1 MINEKKILVYGL
13 DAEEMA
19 KMKKSN
25 IKMLPVN
32 ETMLNMKVFDILA
45 EKNEVSEPND
55 RFKGEKILVFNAIPD
70 VQLKL
75 LIDLT
80 KRAIKKKPILAV
92 VTETSIE
99 WSFEQL
105 IEHLIE
111 EREWHKSNKKGTFT
125 HEQE

>member
-32 ETMLNMKVFDILA
+32 ETMLNMKVFDILV

-55 RFKGEKILVFNAIPD
+55 RFKGEKILVFNAVPD

-92 VTETSIE
+92 VTDTSIE

>member
-55 RFKGEKILVFNAIPD
+55 RFKGEKILVFNAVPD

>member
-55 RFKGEKILVFNAIPD
+55 RFKGEKILVFNAVPD

-92 VTETSIE
+92 VTDTSIE

>member
-1 MINEKKILVYGL
+1 MINEKKVLAYGL

-25 IKMLPVN
+25 IKLLPVN

-45 EKNEVSEPND
+45 EKNEVGESND

-80 KRAIKKKPILAV
+80 KRVIKKRPILAV

-105 IEHLIE
+105 VEHLIE

>member
-1 MINEKKILVYGL
+1 MVNEKKVLVYGL

-25 IKMLPVN
+25 IKLLPVN

-45 EKNEVSEPND
+45 EKNEVAEPND

-70 VQLKL
+70 MQLKL
-75 LIDLT
+75 LIDLS

-105 IEHLIE
+105 AEHLIE

-125 HEQE
+125 HEQK

>member
-1 MINEKKILVYGL
+1 MVNEKKVLVYGL

-25 IKMLPVN
+25 IKLLPVN

-45 EKNEVSEPND
+45 EKNEAGEPND

-70 VQLKL
+70 MQLKL

-80 KRAIKKKPILAV
+80 KRVIKKKPILAV

-105 IEHLIE
+105 VEHLVE

-125 HEQE
+125 HEQK

>member
-1 MINEKKILVYGL
+1 MVNEKKVLVYGL

-25 IKMLPVN
+25 IKLLPVN

-45 EKNEVSEPND
+45 EKNEVGQPND

-70 VQLKL
+70 MQLKL

-80 KRAIKKKPILAV
+80 KRVIKKKPILAV

-105 IEHLIE
+105 VEHLVE

-125 HEQE
+125 HEQK

>member
-1 MINEKKILVYGL
+1 MTNEKKILVYGL

-55 RFKGEKILVFNAIPD
+55 RFKGEKILVFNAVPD

>member
-25 IKMLPVN
+25 IKILPVN

-55 RFKGEKILVFNAIPD
+55 RFKGEKILVFNAVPD